1 MSEENKHMNEAF
13 KKLNEDYKVKYDS
26 AFWAE
31 AAAKLDDASLDDAF
45 RTAAN
50 SSVVT
55 SIVDAPLEVDNIFMD
70 TAFVDAAEAQS
81 LSYNPDFYK
90 AFQASELNL
99 QMDEAFQSAASAAV
113 VDYMPQYW
121 GDADKA
127 LQAEGLHYEYNSAY
141 WTEAKKLL
149 DRSDRRVFFNT
160 WSSIAVVLLL
170 ISFSGQ
176 FLGVFDNN
184 SDLNAINST
193 KQNAQNLSDKAYE
206 VSNFELAEN
215 ESNSNTKN
223 GAVQFENQVQS
234 LNSNLSLV
242 SNQTIITASLNDD
255 QVLNSAEINSSV
267 SAVQNGSTING
278 INTIRTPLISLDETT
293 LSSYFNTNVQ
303 VKNSPDLTKFPATE
317 ILPIGMDLNHPNIE
331 INKGQDAPKSMHSIS
346 IILNSGV
353 GNKWNENEL
362 LPTLRSSFGV
372 QYNFVPGKYFKNLEF
387 GVNAMLHQIR
397 QPNLGVEK
405 RTSVYELNGDVSK
418 YWYKLQMKDIIFAN
432 INLTAGYR
440 ITPKHKVNFAAGIEH
455 FAAMNS
461 NMSFRNN
468 HVEEITTVNN
478 NWGVRDGINNF
489 DVRFGI
495 GYEYQLTQRIALQL
509 NGNVGLFDRT
519 NNAFMNSEN
528 IDREMNVTAGI
539 KYTLFR
545 KL

>member
-1 MSEENKHMNEAF
+1 MNDAF

-26 AFWAE
+26 TFWAD
-31 AAAKLDDASLDDAF
+31 AAAKLDDANLDDAF
-45 RTAAN
+45 RSAAN
-50 SSVVT
+50 SAVVS
-55 SIVDAPLEVDNIFMD
+55 SIVDAPLEVDNLFMD
-70 TAFVDAAEAQS
+70 AAFVDASEAQS
-81 LSYNPDFYK
+81 LNYNPEFYK

-99 QMDEAFQSAASAAV
+99 EMDEAFQSAASAV
-113 VDYMPQYW
+113 TFDYMPQYW

-127 LQAEGLHYEYNSAY
+127 LQEEGLHYEYSSAY
-141 WTEAKKLL
+141 WAEAKKLL
-149 DRSDRRVFFNT
+149 DRSDRKVFFTT

-184 SDLNAINST
+184 SDLSAINY
-193 KQNAQNLSDKAYE
+193 KIRNAQE
-206 VSNFELAEN
+206 VNNKIYSSSGPEIMLN
-215 ESNSNTKN
+215 ESNSILSNEAEQLTN
-223 GAVQFENQVQS
+223 HVQMPS
-234 LNSNLSLV
+234 LNQSSGTNENGETAVMSGSLV
-242 SNQTIITASLNDD
+242 SNNNLT
-255 QVLNSAEINSSV
+255 NSNGTLI
-267 SAVQNGSTING
+267 QNGATING
-278 INTIRTPLISLDETT
+278 VGSNRSPLVALDETT
-293 LSSYFNTNVQ
+293 LSSDFNSNTQ
-303 VKNSPDLTKFPATE
+303 EGYSLDLMKIPTTE
-317 ILPIGMDLNHPNIE
+317 LAPVEYDLNHPTIE
-331 INKGQDAPKSMHSIS
+331 INKGQDTPKGMHSFS

-362 LPTLRSSFGV
+362 LPTLRNSFGV

-387 GVNAMLHQIR
+387 GVNAMVHQIR

-405 RTSVYELNGDVSK
+405 RTSVYELNGGVSK

-432 INLTAGYR
+432 INLSAAYR
-440 ITPKHKVNFAAGIEH
+440 ITPKHKVSFSAGIEQ

-478 NWGVRDGINNF
+478 NWGVRDGINSF
-489 DVRFGI
+489 DVRLGI
-495 GYEYQLTQRIALQL
+495 GYEYQLTNRIALQL
-509 NGNVGLFDRT
+509 NGNIGMLDRT
-519 NNAFMNSEN
+519 DNAFMNSEI